1 MSRLLQRYSTLRI
14 PPSLGNP
21 ISIMSYPGPADY
33 RGFGYQGTGADDS
46 GIDRANPALG
56 MQSYGGD
63 DYGGA
68 GLQARGYQ
76 DGGYQERGLGRNAF
90 EGGYQ
95 DQRAFRRDDKHMNRT
110 EGYRPDVGFQDRGY
124 GSKGQTYGDYSAG
137 PSGMDEHGYDDYQ
150 TGCSPEGCPSD
161 PYGMPTSQ
169 QSSDKSQGQQTGSQ
183 KKPGLFQRAK
193 NIYHDIE
200 NGGKSTSNQFKDQYP

>member
-1 MSRLLQRYSTLRI
+1 
-14 PPSLGNP
+14 
-21 ISIMSYPGPADY
+21 
-33 RGFGYQGTGADDS
+33 
-46 GIDRANPALG
+46 

-124 GSKGQTYGDYSAG
+124 GSKGISIFKPSDICTSSFSLRPLLGQTYGDYSAG

-150 TGCSPEGCPSD
+150 TGCA
-161 PYGMPTSQ
+161 YTL
-169 QSSDKSQGQQTGSQ
+169 T
-183 KKPGLFQRAK
+183 
-193 NIYHDIE
+193 H
-200 NGGKSTSNQFKDQYP
+200 